1 MRAESDARKGFQMYL
16 FFVRHFN
23 DIDHMAPVA
32 WKMQKAGHPVAVYC
46 MNPRYDY
53 QNDYR
58 LCFLKDLGVTVDYL
72 HHHFDRR
79 RGLLPKVLSRLV
91 EKSYKGQRRIET
103 EGADASFYKKCFG
116 FSMGKIGSLFYKLIR
131 FGYYDS
137 RWARSVL
144 EQSGARAICFDHI
157 MPGLYVVRNLLK
169 AAKEMS
175 IPSFSLPHGVHLYTN
190 AATKPKATDVRR
202 AAKFNEFDY
211 IIVPNRLRKDV
222 LVKAGVAVEKIFVL
236 GSARYSEEWLAQ
248 NTKIIPRNIASKE
261 NSQNML
267 KVVFLPSK
275 PQCQVDLARLKTTC
289 DALATMENMDVMVKP
304 HTRAGGEKY
313 LFDGNRLPDA
323 SHIIT
328 AELCE
333 WADVSLVVGSSV
345 VTEAL
350 MRKKPVLYLKYLH
363 ANTTLFEE
371 LGACWTIG
379 DESELKNALLSLQ
392 KSKAGMHCEEAG
404 VSAYIN
410 EVVYGGRAEK
420 DVLGNYENFIVSHA
434 RK

>member
-1 MRAESDARKGFQMYL
+1 MRAQSDAKKGFQMYL

-23 DIDHMAPVA
+23 DIDHLAPVA

-58 LCFLKDLGVTVDYL
+58 LCFLKDLGVAVDYL
-72 HHHFDRR
+72 HNQFGRHF
-79 RGLLPKVLSRLV
+79 GLLHKLLSRLI
-91 EKSYKGQRRIET
+91 EKSFHSQREVLAKG
-103 EGADASFYKKCFG
+103 AVAPFYSKLFG
-116 FSMGKIGSLFYKLIR
+116 YLVGKFGSLSYKLVR
-131 FGYYDS
+131 YGYYDLQ
-137 RWARSVL
+137 WARSVL
-144 EQSGARAICFDHI
+144 EKSGARAVCFDHI

-190 AATKPKATDVRR
+190 EATKPKATDVRR

-211 IIVPNRLRKDV
+211 IIVPNRLRRDV
-222 LVKAGVAVEKIFVL
+222 LARSGVSVEKIFVL

-248 NTKIIPRNIASKE
+248 NKKIMPRKIASKE
-261 NSQNML
+261 DSQSRL

-289 DALATMENMDVMVKP
+289 GTLAGIKNIDIMVKP

-323 SHIIT
+323 SHMIT

-371 LGACWTIG
+371 LGACWTIH
-379 DESELKNALLSLQ
+379 DENELKNALFSLQ
-392 KSKAGMHCEEAG
+392 KNKADIPYEEAG
-404 VSAYIN
+404 VLDYIK
-410 EVVYGGRAEK
+410 EVVYGGREEK
-420 DVLGNYENFIVSHA
+420 DVLGNYENFIVTHA
-434 RK
+434 RR